1 MPSASL
7 CPART
12 APACAAGPRRGT
24 PRSFMTVTRDFV
36 SLVKGLQVLLC
47 ERQNRRIC
55 EYSAVIAVD
64 DESLYFPRGTERS
77 ILQEYSGLP
86 GELENN
92 VKHEYYH
99 RLVQE
104 IYPEPM
110 PSDKGH

>member
-64 DESLYFPRGTERS
+64 DESLYFPSGTKRG
-77 ILQEYSGLP
+77 ILQEYGGLT
-86 GELENN
+86 GKLEDD
-92 VKHEYYH
+92 VEYEYYH
-99 RLVQE
+99 RLMQE
-104 IYPEPM
+104 IHPEPV
-110 PSDKGH
+110 PADKGH

>member
-55 EYSAVIAVD
+55 EYSAVIAID
-64 DESLYFPRGTERS
+64 DSLRRTERN

-86 GELENN
+86 GKFENN

-110 PSDKGH
+110 PADKGH